1 MEKTG
6 EVPRE
11 RVLAF
16 EHCANFRQLGGY
28 VTADGQHMVQHGRL
42 YRAAALCDLTP
53 AEQQTL
59 HARTGVE
66 VVLDLRYDAEVA
78 RRPDPPLPGIVVEAV
93 PCVSRDM
100 SAAALTS
107 VTAGVQRDLLALDHS
122 SEEEEKEDD
131 DDNKEKEDDDTVARV
146 RGALA
151 TLRAVMAQGTAAMPF
166 GNAAVARLL
175 AHMRAGRTLLWH
187 CSAGKDRT
195 GVLAM
200 VALRVLGVPRATV
213 AADYVLTN
221 TCARARALAVLARH
235 RRVVERVAGATLA
248 AAPDRALE
256 TFRDLVGT
264 RRENIDAAMDAIDAR
279 HGSFEQY
286 LLAEYGVTALDIQI
300 IRAQYLVPCE
310 KTSEEAAAASV
321 C

>member
-1 MEKTG
+1 MTS

-11 RVLAF
+11 RVLSF
-16 EHCANFRQLGGY
+16 ERCANFRQLGGY
-28 VTADGQHMVQHGRL
+28 VTEDGRHMVQHGRL

-59 HARTGVE
+59 HARTGIE
-66 VVLDLRYDAEVA
+66 VVLDLRYAAETA
-78 RRPDPPLPGIVVEAV
+78 RRPDPALPGIAVEAV
-93 PCVSRDM
+93 PCLARDM
-100 SAAALTS
+100 SAAALTA
-107 VTAGVQRDLLALDHS
+107 VTAGVQRDLLALADEDDETS
-122 SEEEEKEDD
+122 DD
-131 DDNKEKEDDDTVARV
+131 DDEETAVARV
-146 RGALA
+146 RGALDA
-151 TLRAVMAQGTAAMPF
+151 LRAVLAQSTAALPF
-166 GNAAVARLL
+166 ANAAVARLL

-213 AADYVLTN
+213 AADYALTN
-221 TCARARALAVLARH
+221 TCARARALALLARH
-235 RRVVERVAGATLA
+235 RRVAERVAGCSLA

-256 TFRDLVGT
+256 TFRDLVGV
-264 RRENIDAAMDAIDAR
+264 RRENIEAAMDAIDAR
-279 HGSFEQY
+279 HGSFAQY

-310 KTSEEAAAASV
+310 AAPAEAASG